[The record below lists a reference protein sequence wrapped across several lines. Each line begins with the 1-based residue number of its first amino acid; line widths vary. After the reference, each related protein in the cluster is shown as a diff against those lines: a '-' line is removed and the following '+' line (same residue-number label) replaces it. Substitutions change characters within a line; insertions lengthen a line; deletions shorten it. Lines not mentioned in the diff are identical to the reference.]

1 MKTNNY
7 RVEKLNMVTD
17 KPGCRMA
24 SGRRGFKDDHEAM
37 PTYEAL
43 YTAIQIQT
51 LDRSYKDRLLVCDV
65 KTCKNP

>member
-1 MKTNNY
+1 
-7 RVEKLNMVTD
+7 MVCETG
-17 KPGCRMA
+17 KPGGLL
-24 SGRRGFKDDHEAM
+24 STEEEKQGDHEA
-37 PTYEAL
+37 THQYEAL